1 MKAVIFLLLAG
12 ALQATEIEGTVWYNA
27 EGKVAIVDGP
37 AAEKRAPQSWQ
48 PQWVAREARRDKAL
62 RGEFRHR
69 SSRRYYGSGYDDY
82 GYGYGWG
89 YSYAPYFYSTGVS
102 YRCAPRPCG
111 SYASP
116 SAGLRVIIR

>member
-12 ALQATEIEGTVWYNA
+12 ALQATEIEGTVWYNS
-27 EGKVAIVDGP
+27 EGKVAVVDGP
-37 AAEKRAPQSWQ
+37 ATEKRAPHTWQ
-48 PQWVAREARRDKAL
+48 PQWFAREARRDKAL

-69 SSRRYYGSGYDDY
+69 SSRRTYGDGYDD
-82 GYGYGWG
+82 YGYGWG
-89 YSYAPYFYSTGVS
+89 YSYAPYFSTGIG
-102 YRCAPRPCG
+102 YRCAPRPCV